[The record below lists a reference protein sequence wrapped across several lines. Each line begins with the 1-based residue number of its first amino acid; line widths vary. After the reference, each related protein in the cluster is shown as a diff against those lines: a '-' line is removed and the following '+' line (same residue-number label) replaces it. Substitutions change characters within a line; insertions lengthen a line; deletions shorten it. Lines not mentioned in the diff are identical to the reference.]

1 MGGIPQN
8 LVVSSREMYS
18 RHALLEIEGASFRLG
33 DQLVFPD
40 TNWIMRRGENWA
52 IVGPNGSGKSL
63 FAVALRGGLPL
74 IRGEMVWRKGGKIDT
89 NGAEGIGLVSFDERH
104 RALAST
110 VAQSRWNS
118 LEEESTMLVRDFLS
132 YEAVM
137 EVNPFEV
144 TDAHQQA
151 KPAFERRRDRAVTLF
166 EIQPLLSRPM
176 LALSNGEHQ
185 RVQLAKAWCRAR
197 SLLVLDEPFQGL
209 DPQAR
214 VEVRSIA
221 VQLMRSPVPVLLLTT
236 RADELPAQI
245 THVLWL
251 EDCAVKAQG
260 PRAVVLAGR
269 GNRVIHPARNQRRSS
284 PTRSAGR
291 PRRLGKPLVE
301 MHGVSVKYGDEA
313 VLRDVDWTVRERES
327 WALLGRNGSGKST
340 LLALIFGDHP
350 QSYSNDIR
358 VFGRARGCGDS
369 IWEIKRRIGW
379 VSPELQVHFDSG
391 VDCLGVVSSGFEE
404 TVGVFGRVA
413 PDRVRAARG
422 WLGKVGLGDLAST
435 AFGAVSEGE
444 QRLVLLARALVKK
457 PSLLLLDE
465 PCQGLDVASRGWI
478 NATIDRLIQSG
489 GVTVVYVTHREEEIP
504 ASIVRRLRLR
514 NGYSSVE

>member
-1 MGGIPQN
+1 MH
-8 LVVSSREMYS
+8 S
-18 RHALLEIEGASFRLG
+18 RHTLLEIEGASFRLG
-33 DQLVFPD
+33 DRLVFPD
-40 TNWIMRRGENWA
+40 TNWAIRQGENWA

-74 IRGEMVWRKGGKIDT
+74 VQGDVVWRKGGRIDF
-89 NGAEGIGLVSFDERH
+89 NAAEGIGLVSFDERH
-104 RALAST
+104 SALAST

-144 TDAHQQA
+144 TDVHQQA

-166 EIQPLLSRPM
+166 GLHPLLSRPM

-185 RVQLAKAWCRAR
+185 RVQLARAWCRAR
-197 SLLVLDEPFQGL
+197 SMLVLDEPFQGL
-209 DPQAR
+209 DPRAR

-221 VQLMRSPVPVLLLTT
+221 TQLMCSPVPVLLLTT

-245 THVLWL
+245 THVLRL
-251 EDCAVKAQG
+251 EDCVVKAQG
-260 PRAVVLAGR
+260 PRAAVLSRPGDR
-269 GNRVIHPARNQRRSS
+269 TPRSVREQHRLS
-284 PTRSAGR
+284 SRALASSKL
-291 PRRLGKPLVE
+291 LGKPLVE
-301 MHGVSVKYGDEA
+301 MRGVSVKYGEDA
-313 VLRDVDWTVRERES
+313 VLREVNWTVREHES

-369 IWEIKRRIGW
+369 IWEIKRRIGL
-379 VSPELQVHFDSG
+379 VSPELQVHFDGG
-391 VDCLGVVSSGFEE
+391 VDCLQVVSSGFEE
-404 TVGVFGRVA
+404 TVGIFGKVA
-413 PDRVRAARG
+413 PSRVRAARA
-422 WLGKVGLGDLAST
+422 WLGKVGLGDRANI

-457 PSLLLLDE
+457 PTLLLLDE
-465 PCQGLDVASRGWI
+465 PCQGLDMASRRWV
-478 NATIDRLIQSG
+478 NATINSLIQSG
-489 GVTVVYVTHREEEIP
+489 AVTVVYVTHREEEIP
-504 ASIVRRLRLR
+504 PSIVRKLRLG
-514 NGYSSVE
+514 NGSSSAQ

>member
-1 MGGIPQN
+1 MPQN
-8 LVVSSREMYS
+8 PVVSSREMHS
-18 RHALLEIEGASFRLG
+18 RHTVLEIKGAAFLLG
-33 DQLVFPD
+33 DRLVFPD
-40 TNWIMRRGENWA
+40 TNWVIRQGENWA

-74 IRGEMVWRKGGKIDT
+74 VQGEVVWRKGGRIDF
-89 NGAEGIGLVSFDERH
+89 NAAEGIGLVSFDERH
-104 RALAST
+104 NSLAST

-144 TDAHQQA
+144 TDVHRQA

-185 RVQLAKAWCRAR
+185 RVQLAKGWCRAR
-197 SLLVLDEPFQGL
+197 SMLVLDEPFQGL
-209 DPQAR
+209 DPRAR

-221 VQLMRSPVPVLLLTT
+221 AQLMCSTAPVLLLTT
-236 RADELPAQI
+236 HVEELPAQI
-245 THVLWL
+245 THVLRL

-260 PRAVVLAGR
+260 SRAAVLSRRGVRTSRSVREQRLPSSTKPVKGPRM
-269 GNRVIHPARNQRRSS
+269 P
-284 PTRSAGR
+284 
-291 PRRLGKPLVE
+291 GKPLVE
-301 MHGVSVKYGDEA
+301 MHGVTVTYGGDA
-313 VLRDVDWTVRERES
+313 VLRDVDWTVREHES

-350 QSYSNDIR
+350 QSYSNDIC

-369 IWEIKRRIGW
+369 IWEIKRRIGL
-379 VSPELQVHFDSG
+379 VSPELQVHFDGG
-391 VDCLGVVSSGFEE
+391 VDCLQVVCSGFEE
-404 TVGVFGRVA
+404 TVGLFGRVA
-413 PDRVRAARG
+413 PARVRAARA
-422 WLGKVGLGDLAST
+422 WLGKVGLGDRANT
-435 AFGAVSEGE
+435 AFGAISEGE

-457 PSLLLLDE
+457 PTLLLLDE
-465 PCQGLDVASRGWI
+465 PCQGLDATSRRWV
-478 NATIDRLIQSG
+478 NATINHLIQSG

-504 ASIVRRLRLR
+504 TGIVRRLRLR
-514 NGYSSVE
+514 NGSSSVR